1 MAVTMQSLELKIPPP
16 IIAVFIAFAMW
27 GISLITPLL
36 EVSTIYQMPLAIAIA
51 VLGGALMV
59 AGNISFR
66 QAKTTVNPMK
76 PESASSLVSSG
87 VYRFTRNPMYLG
99 VLTVLIAWAVFL
111 SSPWALFGLLA
122 FFFYIDRFQIAPEEK
137 ALTRLFGTDYATYQT
152 KVRRWI

>member
-1 MAVTMQSLELKIPPP
+1 MQSLELKIPPP
-16 IIAVFIAFAMW
+16 IIAVLVAIAMW

-36 EVSTIYQMPLAIAIA
+36 TVPTTYRVPLAMTIA
-51 VLGGALMV
+51 VIGGVLMV

-99 VLTVLIAWAVFL
+99 VLTVLIAWAIFL

-122 FFFYIDRFQIAPEEK
+122 FFLYIDRFQIAPEEK